1 MVQHEKE
8 KSDNDGDPV
17 GTQNLDESI
26 KLILQAEESLK
37 EEDKTENQKIG
48 EFLFIF
54 IYVVVQVTTNFRL
67 QYSFVQSFYL
77 KRSVFITLF
86 LFDAFNLKFQCCYI
100 TLELFTF

>member
-77 KRSVFITLF
+77 KRSVLF
-86 LFDAFNLKFQCCYI
+86 LFLCFFSMHL
-100 TLELFTF
+100 T